1 MRVSLTFYL
10 VRKTRKIRHSIK
22 KKCGL
27 KLIRGMLCFLYLV
40 YVQRLLA
47 TLYQNKRMKSMKSDS
62 ITELVDINARHFINL
77 IMRINKSINQ
87 QQFRRYRNN

>member
-62 ITELVDINARHFINL
+62 IPKLVNISTLHFIDS
-77 IMRINKSINQ
+77 IMRKPETTQEIPE
-87 QQFRRYRNN
+87 